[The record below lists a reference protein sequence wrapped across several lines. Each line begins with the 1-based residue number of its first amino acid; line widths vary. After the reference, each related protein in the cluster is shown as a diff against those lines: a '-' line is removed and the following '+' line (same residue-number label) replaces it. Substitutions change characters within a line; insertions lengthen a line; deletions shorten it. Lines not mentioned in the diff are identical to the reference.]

1 MDHHPD
7 RDCRAPPAAGGDVND
22 TPSEALR
29 RPIVQAMIQSRGME
43 EGARARFVMDRFSAE
58 IMEGGWL
65 LMHRDVIEK
74 LNAAMLGAQAVI
86 QMQEAELRR
95 LAEGGAEVG
104 EGFCGEV
111 ETVQ

>member
-1 MDHHPD
+1 MT
-7 RDCRAPPAAGGDVND
+7 D

-43 EGARARFVMDRFSAE
+43 EDARARFVMDRFSAE
-58 IMEGGWL
+58 IIESGWL
-65 LMHRDVIEK
+65 LMHRDVIER

-95 LAEGGAEVG
+95 LGGCGQARAETAH
-104 EGFCGEV
+104 
-111 ETVQ
+111 

>member
-1 MDHHPD
+1 MT
-7 RDCRAPPAAGGDVND
+7 D

-29 RPIVQAMIQSRGME
+29 RPIVQAMIQSRGMDE
-43 EGARARFVMDRFSAE
+43 DDRARFVMDRFSAE
-58 IMEGGWL
+58 IIEGGWL

-95 LAEGGAEVG
+95 LGGCDQARAERAH
-104 EGFCGEV
+104 
-111 ETVQ
+111 

>member
-1 MDHHPD
+1 
-7 RDCRAPPAAGGDVND
+7 VTD

-43 EGARARFVMDRFSAE
+43 EDARARFVMDRFSAE
-58 IMEGGWL
+58 IMAGGWL

-74 LNAAMLGAQAVI
+74 LNAAMLGAHAVI

-95 LAEGGAEVG
+95 LAEGRAAKQT
-104 EGFCGEV
+104 
-111 ETVQ
+111 ETLQ

>member
-1 MDHHPD
+1 
-7 RDCRAPPAAGGDVND
+7 VTD

-43 EGARARFVMDRFSAE
+43 EDARARFVMDRFASE
-58 IMEGGWL
+58 VMEGGWL

-74 LNAAMLGAQAVI
+74 LNAAMLGAQALI
-86 QMQEAELRR
+86 QMQGADLRR
-95 LAEGGAEVG
+95 LAAGGAEVD
-104 EGFCGEV
+104 EGFLGEA